1 MRFDAVPPDLLRRAS
16 EQAPGAFDELC
27 TAVQVDLY
35 AFIFSHL
42 RNHDDTDEVLLECLY
57 RLHRYL
63 AKLDDLTRFPWW
75 LMKMAVNQCA
85 TLKARHQKH
94 DTVELEENLG
104 LMGADHLAAATPPAS
119 PRESAQRNDMR
130 RCVNEAVATLPP
142 RQRSAIV
149 LFELEH
155 QPISEIARMLE
166 CSEGTVKFNLHEGRK
181 KLRVILTETL
191 ADDVTSVPREVR
203 ES

>member
-1 MRFDAVPPDLLRRAS
+1 MRFDAVPLDLLQRAGAK
-16 EQAPGAFDELC
+16 APGAFDELC
-27 TAVQVDLY
+27 SAVQVDLY

-42 RNHDDTDEVLLECLY
+42 RNHDDTDEVLQECLF
-57 RLHRYL
+57 RLHRHL
-63 AKLDDLTRFPWW
+63 GKLDDLSRFPWW

-85 TLKARHQKH
+85 TLRARSHNH
-94 DTVELEENLG
+94 DTVELEVQLG
-104 LMGADHLAAATPPAS
+104 VKGADLVAAATPPPS
-119 PRESAQRNDMR
+119 PRENAERNDVR

-181 KLRVILTETL
+181 KLRAILTSSLSDHPTGTHGE
-191 ADDVTSVPREVR
+191 ARRS
-203 ES
+203 

>member
-1 MRFDAVPPDLLRRAS
+1 MRFDAVPVDLLRRAGAQ
-16 EQAPGAFDELC
+16 EPGAFDELC
-27 TAVQVDLY
+27 SAVQVDLY

-42 RNHDDTDEVLLECLY
+42 RNHDDTDEVLQECLY
-57 RLHRYL
+57 RVHRHL
-63 AKLDDLTRFPWW
+63 AKLDDLSRFPWW
-75 LMKMAVNQCA
+75 IMKMAVNQCA
-85 TLKARHQKH
+85 TLRARSHKH

-104 LMGADHLAAATPPAS
+104 LKAANLLAAAAPPAS
-119 PRESAQRNDMR
+119 PRESAERGDVR

-181 KLRVILTETL
+181 KLRAILTDTL
-191 ADDVTSVPREVR
+191 SDDQATAHGEVR
-203 ES
+203 KS